1 MGCRMYRKNDQNQL
15 TMEEFHLPFGNSLS
29 AENRWV
35 KMAKIMPWVLIEE
48 LYAKSFSETEGR
60 PSIPARIAYG
70 AIYIKEQENLT
81 DERTVEY
88 LAENPYAQYFVGL
101 KEFRTEPLFDSSMMV
116 HFRKRFSTEAIKQIN
131 ESIYDRA
138 HPRKKEPPT
147 GGNEQPPSGENGNK
161 GTMILDATVAPADIK
176 YPTDLS
182 LLNACREDTEK
193 MIGKLWEYSDKRGHK
208 TAYSRNKARR
218 NYLKIAKQRKCKA
231 KAMRKAI
238 GEQLEYLAKNIEML
252 GNLLPAIG
260 YDRITDMD
268 LERLATICKVYR
280 QQKEMYDFGKHECSD
295 RIVSLRQPHVRCIMR
310 GKAGRPYEFG
320 QKLHFSVVNGFTFI
334 EDQEWDNY
342 NEGIRLIAAAERY
355 RDRFGTY
362 PAAILADTIYRN
374 RENRKFCRDNGIRL
388 SGPRLGRPRKDEQV
402 ADKAQAY
409 KDSCERNMVESRN
422 GISKR
427 RYGLDLIM
435 AYLPETSETEAAL
448 QVLVMNVAYLL
459 HVLLRFI
466 RSMLG
471 YIFGVCTCLPA
482 SY

>member
-1 MGCRMYRKNDQNQL
+1 MYKKNDKNQL
-15 TMEEFHLPFGNSLS
+15 TMEEFNIPFGDRLR

-35 KMAKIMPWVLIEE
+35 KMAKIMPWELIEE
-48 LYAKSFSETEGR
+48 LYAKSLSESEGR

-88 LAENPYAQYFVGL
+88 LTENPYAQYFVGL

-116 HFRKRFSTEAIKQIN
+116 HFRKRFSAEAIKQIN
-131 ESIYDRA
+131 EAIYDRA
-138 HPRKKEPPT
+138 HPQKKEPPA
-147 GGNEQPPSGENGNK
+147 GGNDQPPSGGSGNK

-182 LLNACREDTEK
+182 LLNACREDAEK
-193 MIGKLWEYSDKRGHK
+193 IIGKLWEYSDKSGHK
-208 TAYSRNKARR
+208 TAYSRKIARR
-218 NYLKIAKQRKCKA
+218 NYLKIAKQRKFKA

-238 GEQLEYLAKNIEML
+238 GEQLEYVSKDIETL
-252 GNLLPAIG
+252 GNLLPAVG
-260 YDRITDMD
+260 YDRITDAD

-280 QQKEMYDFGKHECSD
+280 QQKAMYDSGSHECAD

-320 QKLHFSVVNGFTFI
+320 QKLHFSVVEGYTFI
-334 EDQEWDNY
+334 EDQEWNNY

-355 RDRFGTY
+355 RDRFGAY

-374 RENRKFCRDNGIRL
+374 RENRRFCRANGIRL
-388 SGPRLGRPRKDEQV
+388 SGPKLGRPRKDVQE

-409 KDSCERNMVESRN
+409 KDSCDRNMVESRN

-435 AYLPETSETEAAL
+435 AYLPATSQTEAAL

-459 HVLLRFI
+459 RFLLRFFRSLLEYVFGSHI
-466 RSMLG
+466 RFLFS
-471 YIFGVCTCLPA
+471 F
-482 SY
+482 